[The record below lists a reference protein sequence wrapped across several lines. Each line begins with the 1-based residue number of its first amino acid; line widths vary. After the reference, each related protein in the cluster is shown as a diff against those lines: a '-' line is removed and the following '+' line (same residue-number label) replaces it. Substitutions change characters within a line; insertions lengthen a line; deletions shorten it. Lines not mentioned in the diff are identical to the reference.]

1 MFSKF
6 KIKKSQRGQA
16 VVLVAMAMVG
26 MIGVIGLLVDGGD
39 MFIQSSK
46 LKRAVD
52 AAAVSAALQ
61 FREGYNEADLALAAQ
76 EFIMLNE
83 NETYDIHVF
92 TCADVDQ
99 SDPSDPNSDL
109 CTVPPRKLVRIE
121 GTRELEF
128 HFLPVLG
135 INGTTITTDSVGE
148 AASIDVVLVVD
159 ASLSMADLTDG
170 DPGPDPGDDPAIC
183 NADNSCQPF
192 RDIKDVAKGFIDTLF
207 FPYDR
212 VSVVTFDRAPHL
224 ATYNGVSWQE
234 NRADARA
241 LIDTLTVYQPDECD
255 FTNHTPPIGPCLNRP
270 APANTYVGQG
280 CVPWTDSCTDTDGN
294 LIANCTNDPTSC
306 TSSNIGGGLLV
317 AGNQFAQEPIREEA
331 LWVVILLAG
340 GPANATDPLPGYN
353 WGACPQ
359 SAWSQPLCRD
369 DYASLRHAT
378 GNLDYD
384 GDDYARDMADFIV
397 DPIDGQGA
405 VIYAIGLGD
414 KVISDRTRNADGDI
428 DIGEQL
434 LEYSATEAG
443 GVDDVGIYYYAPTVS
458 ELLDIFRDI
467 AENISTRI
475 SQ

>member
-1 MFSKF
+1 MKTGYSKEPQNMFSKIQ
-6 KIKKSQRGQA
+6 IKKSQRGQA
-16 VVLVAMAMVG
+16 IVLVALAMVG
-26 MIGVIGLLVDGGD
+26 MIGVIGLLIDGGD

-46 LKRAVD
+46 LKRAID

-83 NETYDIHVF
+83 NETYDIHVY

-99 SDPSDPNSDL
+99 SNPDDPNRDL
-109 CTVPPRKLVRIE
+109 CTFPPRKLVRIE
-121 GTRELEF
+121 GTKELEF

-135 INGTTITTDSVGE
+135 IDGTTITTNSVGE
-148 AASIDVVLVVD
+148 AASVDVVLVID

-183 NADNSCQPF
+183 NANNSCQPF

-224 ATYNGVSWQE
+224 ATYKGVSWQE
-234 NRADARA
+234 NRKDARA
-241 LIDTLTVYQPDECD
+241 LIDTLTVFQPEDCD
-255 FTNHTPPIGPCLNRP
+255 FPAEWPPFGPCLMREP
-270 APANTYVGQG
+270 APDNTYIGQQ
-280 CVPWTDSCTDTDGN
+280 CIHQIPPPH
-294 LIANCTNDPTSC
+294 DPTSC

-340 GPANATDPLPGYN
+340 GPANATDPLSGYIL
-353 WGACPQ
+353 GACPQ

-369 DYASLRHAT
+369 DYASVRHST
-378 GNLDYD
+378 GDLNYD

-397 DPIDGQGA
+397 DPINGQGA

-414 KVISDRTRNADGDI
+414 KVISDRTRNADGDE

-434 LEYSATEAG
+434 LEYAATEAG
-443 GVDDVGIYYYAPTVS
+443 GVNDAGIYYYAPTIS
-458 ELLDIFRDI
+458 ELLDVFRDI